1 MSYKIEFTEYY
12 LRMRGRRAMEELL
25 KEMKKRSV
33 GNVWWVTAILVAVA
47 VGLLIINGPAV
58 PQLFSYLTGGKALK
72 RLSGTELYNQIAS
85 SEIDMVY
92 DCFAEYETSSGQIYD
107 YYVIP
112 YGESGFIGVCVS
124 EAKAAQMDDICEET
138 WEYLLGNA
146 NAPSGAVSVKGN
158 VRPMDGDE
166 LYYYKEWFEAM
177 EYSDEEMEEFAVN
190 YVLEDGVFANGIKPV
205 RLYLMTAGSL
215 ILIIWGVVFLIK
227 ALSGKYLKDIKKD
240 FEQSGIPES
249 QIVSDYQ
256 SAHVINKDIRI
267 GRLFTYNAVSTSPR
281 AYLNKNMAWAYM
293 YRTKHYT
300 NGLYTGSSYNVLIF
314 AANGTNQIGD
324 IAVKKKFSDQILEY
338 YANNFPHMV
347 VGYSDDLKRLYHN
360 DHNAFLALRY
370 LPAQD
375 TMAY

>member
-1 MSYKIEFTEYY
+1 
-12 LRMRGRRAMEELL
+12 MEELL

-33 GNVWWVTAILVAVA
+33 GKICWVTVILVVAAV
-47 VGLLIINGPAV
+47 VMLIINGPAV
-58 PQLFSYLTGGKALK
+58 PQLFSFLTGGKNLK
-72 RLSGTELYNQIAS
+72 HLSGTELYNQIAS
-85 SEIDMVY
+85 CEIDMVY
-92 DCFAEYETSSGQIYD
+92 DCFAEYESSSGAVYV

-112 YGESGFIGVCVS
+112 YGEMGFIGVCVK
-124 EAKAAQMDDICEET
+124 EEKADQMDDICEAT

-146 NAPSGAVSVKGN
+146 KSPNESVSVKGN
-158 VRPMDGDE
+158 IRPMDGDE
-166 LYYYKEWFEAM
+166 LYYYKEWFHAM
-177 EYSDEEMEEFAVN
+177 EYSDEEMEEYAVN
-190 YVLEDGVFANGIKPV
+190 YVLEDGMFADGIRPIRV
-205 RLYLMTAGSL
+205 YLMTAGSL
-215 ILIIWGVVFLIK
+215 ILIIWGIAFLLK

-240 FEQSGIPES
+240 FEQSGISES

-256 SAHVINKDIRI
+256 SAYVINKDIRI
-267 GRLFTYNAVSTSPR
+267 GRLFTYNAVPTSPR

-314 AANGTNQIGD
+314 AANGTNQVGD
-324 IAVKKKFSDQILEY
+324 IAVKKKFSDKILEY

-370 LPAQD
+370 LPAQG
-375 TMAY
+375 TLNY

>member
-1 MSYKIEFTEYY
+1 
-12 LRMRGRRAMEELL
+12 MRGRQVMEELL

-33 GNVWWVTAILVAVA
+33 GNVWWVTAVLVAAA
-47 VGLLIINGPAV
+47 VILLVINGPAV
-58 PQLFSYLTGGKALK
+58 PQLFSYLTGGEALK
-72 RLSGTELYNQIAS
+72 RLSKTDMYNRIAN

-92 DCFAEYETSSGQIYD
+92 DCFAEYETGKGVDYV

-112 YGESGFIGVCVS
+112 YGEAEFIGVRVK
-124 EAKAAQMDDICEET
+124 EEKADLMDDICEDT
-138 WEYLLGNA
+138 WDYLLGNKQ
-146 NAPSGAVSVKGN
+146 SLDKTISVKGN

-166 LYYYKEWFEAM
+166 LYYYKKWFEAM
-177 EYSDEEMEEFAVN
+177 EYSDEEMEKYAVN
-190 YVLEDGVFANGIKPV
+190 YVLEDGAFADGITPI

-215 ILIIWGVVFLIK
+215 ILIIWGVVFLLK
-227 ALSGKYLKDIKKD
+227 AVSGKYLKDIKKD
-240 FEQSGIPES
+240 FEQSGLSES

-256 SAHVINKDIRI
+256 SAYVINKDIRI
-267 GRLFTYNAVSTSPR
+267 GRLFTYDAVPTSPR

-314 AANGTNQIGD
+314 AANGTNQVGD
-324 IAVKKKFSDQILEY
+324 IAVKKKFSEQILEY

-347 VGYSDDLKRLYHN
+347 VGYSDDLKRMYHN